1 MAMFADPFVLNANRK
16 LTPSELMRAIRMDI
30 AAEQEA
36 IGMYEAHA
44 DACPNKDA
52 AKILKDIA
60 EEEKIHVHEL
70 QIVLY
75 MLDTDESKAKD
86 AAGSEVTKLLG

>member
-1 MAMFADPFVLNANRK
+1 MFADPFATNANRK
-16 LTPSELMRAIRMDI
+16 MTPSELARAIRMDI

-36 IGMYEAHA
+36 ISLYEAHY

-70 QIVLY
+70 QIVLF
-75 MLDTDESKAKD
+75 MLDSDEAKAKD

>member
-1 MAMFADPFVLNANRK
+1 MAVFADPFVLNANRK
-16 LTPSELMRAIRMDI
+16 MNLSELTRAIRMDI

-36 IGMYEAHA
+36 IGLYEAHA

-60 EEEKIHVHEL
+60 EEEKVHVHEL

-75 MLDTDESKAKD
+75 MLDSEESKAKD
-86 AAGSEVTKLLG
+86 QAGSEVTRLLG